1 MLMKLKDLWKL
12 FTVAFVAMFTFAA
25 CSDDDDPEPA
35 PTPAETVADAKLLT
49 FGFYKEDNPEFLTR
63 DYIATVPAVVA
74 GTNSYKI
81 EIPMPVTVM
90 KSLLKARFTVN
101 EGNEVTV
108 NGAVQT
114 SGSTM
119 NDFSAGI
126 EYFVKNLDKSQ
137 TLRYTINVTKADN
150 MAWVEQAVLDA
161 TALTGNA
168 EVTGV
173 YSDAALQVSPKD
185 NKPYVA
191 FGARGV
197 DNKLSVAKNEGGS
210 WALVG
215 QPFFT
220 SLVNGSHF
228 DFAID
233 QDGTPIVAYGDQD
246 ASSLKG
252 ALSVMKL
259 DGTTWKNVGEQGFF
273 KVQAQYVALT
283 TIDNNIYAGM
293 INNSAS
299 GDIARRAMGFAS
311 YQGAAWTTGES
322 PFLPS
327 GQGVY
332 MVKAGNNATATLP
345 AFISINRGAV
355 EGVNY
360 GHNVFYRD
368 GAEWKSLL
376 TNFKQE
382 GATQTSIA
390 AGSFGVTA
398 DLNGNVYV
406 WTGDDADAS
415 GVYQVRLR
423 RYNISANEWTTV
435 GGNTLP
441 IGHDGGFES
450 HISLDVA
457 IASDGTPFVAFNNF
471 NDQKKLYVMYLDPD
485 TKQWTTPQQLATD
498 AVDVNIKFGVNGEGY
513 ITYTDASNKI
523 HLFKY
528 AERQ

>member
-1 MLMKLKDLWKL
+1 
-12 FTVAFVAMFTFAA
+12 
-25 CSDDDDPEPA
+25 
-35 PTPAETVADAKLLT
+35 
-49 FGFYKEDNPEFLTR
+49 
-63 DYIATVPAVVA
+63 
-74 GTNSYKI
+74 
-81 EIPMPVTVM
+81 
-90 KSLLKARFTVN
+90 
-101 EGNEVTV
+101 
-108 NGAVQT
+108 
-114 SGSTM
+114 
-119 NDFSAGI
+119 
-126 EYFVKNLDKSQ
+126 
-137 TLRYTINVTKADN
+137 
-150 MAWVEQAVLDA
+150 
-161 TALTGNA
+161 
-168 EVTGV
+168 
-173 YSDAALQVSPKD
+173 
-185 NKPYVA
+185 
-191 FGARGV
+191 
-197 DNKLSVAKNEGGS
+197 
-210 WALVG
+210 
-215 QPFFT
+215 
-220 SLVNGSHF
+220 
-228 DFAID
+228 
-233 QDGTPIVAYGDQD
+233 
-246 ASSLKG
+246 
-252 ALSVMKL
+252 
-259 DGTTWKNVGEQGFF
+259 
-273 KVQAQYVALT
+273 
-283 TIDNNIYAGM
+283 M

-382 GATQTSIA
+382 NATQTSIA

-398 DLNGNVYV
+398 DLDGNIYV
-406 WTGDDADAS
+406 WTGDDADAT

-423 RYNISANEWTTV
+423 SYNISANKWTTV

-441 IGHDGGFES
+441 IGHEGGFES

>member
-1 MLMKLKDLWKL
+1 M
-12 FTVAFVAMFTFAA
+12 
-25 CSDDDDPEPA
+25 
-35 PTPAETVADAKLLT
+35 
-49 FGFYKEDNPEFLTR
+49 
-63 DYIATVPAVVA
+63 
-74 GTNSYKI
+74 
-81 EIPMPVTVM
+81 
-90 KSLLKARFTVN
+90 
-101 EGNEVTV
+101 
-108 NGAVQT
+108 
-114 SGSTM
+114 
-119 NDFSAGI
+119 
-126 EYFVKNLDKSQ
+126 
-137 TLRYTINVTKADN
+137 
-150 MAWVEQAVLDA
+150 
-161 TALTGNA
+161 
-168 EVTGV
+168 TGV
-173 YSDAALQVSPKD
+173 YSGAVLQVSPKD

-197 DNKLSVAKNEGGS
+197 DNKLCVAKNEGS
-210 WALVG
+210 AWTLVG

-220 SLVNGSHF
+220 SVVNGSHF

-233 QDGTPIVAYGDQD
+233 QDGKPVVAYGDQD
-246 ASSLKG
+246 ATSLKG
-252 ALSVMKL
+252 AISVMKF
-259 DGTTWKNVGEQGFF
+259 DASTWKNVGEQGFF

-283 TIDNNIYAGM
+283 TLDDMIFAGM
-293 INNSAS
+293 INNSNS
-299 GDIARRAMGFAS
+299 GDIARRAMGFSS
-311 YQGAAWTTGES
+311 YTGAGWTNGES

-327 GQGVY
+327 GQNVY
-332 MVKAGNNATATLP
+332 MVKAGNNATSTLP
-345 AFISINRGAV
+345 AFISVNRAEV
-355 EGVNY
+355 DGVKY

-376 TNFKQE
+376 TNYKQE

-390 AGSFGVTA
+390 AGSFGVTS
-398 DLNGNVYV
+398 DFDGNIYV
-406 WTGDDADAS
+406 WTGDDADAT

-423 RYNISANEWTTV
+423 CYNISANKWTTV

-441 IGHDGGFES
+441 IGHEGGFES

-513 ITYTDASNKI
+513 ITYTDSNNKI